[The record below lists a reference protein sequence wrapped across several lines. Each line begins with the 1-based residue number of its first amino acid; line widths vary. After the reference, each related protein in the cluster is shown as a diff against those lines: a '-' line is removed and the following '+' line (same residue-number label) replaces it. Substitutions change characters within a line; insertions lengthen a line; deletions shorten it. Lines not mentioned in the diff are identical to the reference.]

1 MLAGFIDFTLPISHH
16 GERPFKCVTTRW
28 YFQEHKSS
36 GLMSECYPSTFLSG
50 FYLERPL
57 ECYKSSSQDSSFLV
71 LGLGSIG
78 TGLSQVPEDTTLRRL
93 EMRGISG
100 LTSLGP
106 LS

>member
-50 FYLERPL
+50 
-57 ECYKSSSQDSSFLV
+57 
-71 LGLGSIG
+71 SIWK
-78 TGLSQVPEDTTLRRL
+78 GLSNVTRALAKTLV
-93 EMRGISG
+93 S
-100 LTSLGP
+100 
-106 LS
+106 